1 LNEIVNCALNYLI
14 SDRELNKS
22 STFLLHNALKSPSIS
37 LKLEMT
43 NRNLTE
49 ITIHILEVVK
59 GYSDNE
65 GLSLTNIMNKLSL
78 SHEQTKEDLMLPLDD
93 DLLSYDS
100 TMRTFKTIEKGLT
113 FLQSYNKIDQ
123 ALKQQEIPAQEK
135 EKD

>member
-1 LNEIVNCALNYLI
+1 
-14 SDRELNKS
+14 
-22 STFLLHNALKSPSIS
+22 
-37 LKLEMT
+37 MT

-78 SHEQTKEDLMLPLDD
+78 SHEQTKEDLMLPIDD

>member
-1 LNEIVNCALNYLI
+1 
-14 SDRELNKS
+14 
-22 STFLLHNALKSPSIS
+22 
-37 LKLEMT
+37 MT
-43 NRNLTE
+43 NRSLTE

-59 GYSDNE
+59 GYGDNE

-78 SHEQTKEDLMLPLDD
+78 SHEQTKEYLMLPIED

-123 ALKQQEIPAQEK
+123 ALKQQEISAQEK